1 MFKKRKV
8 EFNTYKC
15 KGKDINGFTSKMI
28 IKIPASWSN
37 EMISIAVASMFKNV
51 TEIYNIRNS
60 INIEEIPY
68 VSFSIY
74 QRDFY
79 NTFRCYLIGSEVIA
93 KRGNSPI
100 LVEAKLTSG
109 ITEFSNYRFQKYKK
123 QILITNDESEDE

>member
-1 MFKKRKV
+1 MFLKKV
-8 EFNTYKC
+8 EFHTYKC
-15 KGKDINGFTSKMI
+15 QGKDINGFRSKMV

-51 TEIYNIRNS
+51 TKIYNIRNS

-79 NTFRCYLIGSEVIA
+79 NIFHCYLIGSEIIA
-93 KRGNSPI
+93 KKGNSPI

-109 ITEFSNYRFQKYKK
+109 ITKFSNYRFQKYKK
-123 QILITNDESEDE
+123 QILISEDE

>member
-1 MFKKRKV
+1 MFKKRKIEYNV
-8 EFNTYKC
+8 YKC
-15 KGKDINGFTSKMI
+15 KGKDINGFNSKMV
-28 IKIPASWSN
+28 IKIPALWSN

-51 TEIYNIRNS
+51 TEINNIRNS

-74 QRDFY
+74 QRDFF
-79 NTFRCYLIGSEVIA
+79 NTFHCYLIGSEVIA

-109 ITEFSNYRFQKYKK
+109 IKKFSRRRFRKYKK
-123 QILITNDESEDE
+123 RILITKDDD